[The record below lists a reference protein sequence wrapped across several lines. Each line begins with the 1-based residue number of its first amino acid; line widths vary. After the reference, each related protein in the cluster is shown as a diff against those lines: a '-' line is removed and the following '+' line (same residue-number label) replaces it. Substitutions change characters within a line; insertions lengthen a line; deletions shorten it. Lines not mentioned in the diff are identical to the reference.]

1 MGTWEQDSPPTPRL
15 PEYSSRIY
23 VLDSYYPW
31 LRRGVFLQHIH
42 PPCKPLDSRAQE
54 NSIGAAF
61 PVRRKGGYRPPK
73 ITVTNSPFIDDIT
86 FLY

>member
-31 LRRGVFLQHIH
+31 LRREEYFYNIYTLHANLWIH
-42 PPCKPLDSRAQE
+42 GRKRTRLERLFRYVARGAIVPPRL
-54 NSIGAAF
+54 
-61 PVRRKGGYRPPK
+61 
-73 ITVTNSPFIDDIT
+73 
-86 FLY
+86 L